1 MNQIKG
7 GLYTMYLSCKR
18 DFYIF
23 TAINSFFLILTL
35 VMGALIPD
43 IKIFTIGVIVVVIF
57 TFIIAMKLLDRS
69 LAILLRYGLNR
80 SRYLAVAGA
89 FMLLW
94 SLAHAAVLLILNSIM
109 MAITKQFEIT
119 SVIIPRLT
127 MLYDDSLSLLV
138 NYMMD
143 TAFIFMIAMV
153 GMLINAVFYRF
164 GSIGGY
170 SFSGLL
176 LAIIFIGFPLNWFS
190 SLLDVIL
197 SWNAALFISVI
208 VGTAALVLTAI
219 WLLTRRISTISA
231 NI

>member
-35 VMGALIPD
+35 VMSALIPD
-43 IKIFTIGVIVVVIF
+43 ITIITIGIIMVVIF
-57 TFIIAMKLLDRS
+57 TFIISMKLLDRS

-80 SRYLAVAGA
+80 LRYLAVAGM

-94 SLAHAAVLLILNSIM
+94 SLAHAVVLLILNSIM
-109 MAITKQFEIT
+109 LAITKQFEIT
-119 SVIIPRLT
+119 SVFIPRLT
-127 MLYDDSLSLLV
+127 MLYDDSLSLVV

-143 TAFIFMIAMV
+143 TAVIFMIAMI
-153 GMLINAVFYRF
+153 GLLINAVFYRY

-190 SLLDVIL
+190 SLFDVIL
-197 SWNAALFISVI
+197 SWNAASFIAVTAGAAAI
-208 VGTAALVLTAI
+208 VLAAV

-231 NI
+231 NV